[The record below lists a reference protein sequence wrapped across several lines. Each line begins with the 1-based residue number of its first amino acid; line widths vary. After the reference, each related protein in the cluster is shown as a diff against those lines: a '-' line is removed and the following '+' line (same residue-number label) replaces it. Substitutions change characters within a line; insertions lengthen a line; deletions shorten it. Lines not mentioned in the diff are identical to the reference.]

1 MIRQPPRS
9 TRTDTLFPYTTLFR
23 SGGARSALLFLSP
36 ASLGRCGCAD
46 HASHF
51 HAASRAGAPLFH
63 ISDGSAYGIAD
74 AGADHWNDGQWRN
87 AVVGKR
93 CVPFSAIGIPEAGV
107 RCHAGM
113 DAFPATQGSDPDR
126 TSTRLN

>member
-1 MIRQPPRS
+1 MQ
-9 TRTDTLFPYTTLFR
+9 
-23 SGGARSALLFLSP
+23 
-36 ASLGRCGCAD
+36 
-46 HASHF
+46 F
-51 HAASRAGAPLFH
+51 HVASRAGAPLFH

-93 CVPFSAIGIPEAGV
+93 CAPFSAIGIPEAGV

-113 DAFPATQGSDPDR
+113 DAFPAKQGSDPAGHSSSEER
-126 TSTRLN
+126 RVGQECVSTFRSWW